1 MRNSENGVSATI
13 FLFIGAC
20 VVVGIFCSSVQDLFK
35 VHSVRVSL
43 DKIENTVLSQSGPCN
58 LQFGSLWKANKQVR
72 ALLLT
77 PNS

>member
-1 MRNSENGVSATI
+1 MRNSKNGISATI
-13 FLFIGAC
+13 LLFIGAC
-20 VVVGIFCSSVQDLFK
+20 IVGIFCSSVQNLFK

-43 DKIENTVLSQSGPCN
+43 DKIENIVLSQSGPCK
-58 LQFGSLWKANKQVR
+58 LQFGSLRKANKQAR